1 MEGSGR
7 PRRTEEEGQLE
18 EIREEMRRRRGGNTR
33 GGGEEGKGYPGN
45 LDKTTNALWMEG
57 KQFLV
62 NMIWRQS
69 ETGFS
74 ASTIKTFELSVVQ
87 IQHGP
92 WP

>member
-18 EIREEMRRRRGGNTR
+18 EIREEERRRR
-33 GGGEEGKGYPGN
+33 EEERRVKVILEILTKQQMHYG
-45 LDKTTNALWMEG
+45 WRG

-74 ASTIKTFELSVVQ
+74 ASTIKTFELSVIQ
-87 IQHGP
+87 IQHGQ
-92 WP
+92 WL

>member
-18 EIREEMRRRRGGNTR
+18 EIREEDRRRR
-33 GGGEEGKGYPGN
+33 GGEEGKGYPGT
-45 LDKTTNALWMEG
+45 LTKQQMHYGWRG

-69 ETGFS
+69 ETRFS
-74 ASTIKTFELSVVQ
+74 ASTIKTFELSVIQ
-87 IQHGP
+87 IQHGQ